1 MDFVRYI
8 DVGTVLL
15 FFCQI
20 LKQKTLQKILGYVKM
35 RLIGND
41 KKITIIVKARKTR
54 LKWRK
59 NKWQEKLY

>member
-1 MDFVRYI
+1 MFFVKYPKNHFVI
-8 DVGTVLL
+8 FLSNFVE
-15 FFCQI
+15 
-20 LKQKTLQKILGYVKM
+20 KALQKICRYVKM

-41 KKITIIVKARKTR
+41 KKITIVVKARKTQ